1 MPFTVLDAVVHSEN
15 LLVRMLIGALLPGK
29 VPEFAS
35 NALGV
40 IPLMGIV
47 FPSKK

>member
-1 MPFTVLDAVVHSEN
+1 MPFTVLDAVVNSEN

-35 NALGV
+35 NVLGV